1 MAFMAGGF
9 VCVLSKTRAMA
20 AGRLKGS
27 SLFSFS
33 RSSPSQSDANSML
46 CGGSV
51 TIVTGN
57 YACVSVTLKRMRW
70 WGEAI
75 DCIFSLLIPLAAPQ
89 HVQTFHKTTSKSG

>member
-33 RSSPSQSDANSML
+33 RSSPSQSDANSKE
-46 CGGSV
+46 C
-51 TIVTGN
+51 
-57 YACVSVTLKRMRW
+57 YAGAM
-70 WGEAI
+70 
-75 DCIFSLLIPLAAPQ
+75 
-89 HVQTFHKTTSKSG
+89 